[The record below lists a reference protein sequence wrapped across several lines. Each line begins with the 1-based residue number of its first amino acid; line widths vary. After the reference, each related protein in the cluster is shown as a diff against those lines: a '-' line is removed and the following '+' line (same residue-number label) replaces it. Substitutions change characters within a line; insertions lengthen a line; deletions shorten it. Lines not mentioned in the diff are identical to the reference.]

1 MNQTV
6 WKRGGGSICFIS
18 EWVATKKEGGGGGVS
33 SMYILQI
40 LPAIYNILAHP
51 LINDT
56 FSPTFI
62 LEIIPIFFPLRVSK
76 MIFDGRNSNPA
87 VSHQSGELQFDD
99 WGIIISVVHL
109 KNCLTLGE
117 LN

>member
-6 WKRGGGSICFIS
+6 WKRGSSSICFIS
-18 EWVATKKEGGGGGVS
+18 EWVAKKKKGGGVGVS
-33 SMYILQI
+33 SMSILQI

-56 FSPTFI
+56 FSSTFI
-62 LEIIPIFFPLRVSK
+62 LEIFPLRLSK

-87 VSHQSGELQFDD
+87 VSHQSGGLQFDD